1 MQKMQ
6 MCHNTYTFIQMLVF
20 DNLETVEI
28 VSFYQTII
36 QGTPISFSID
46 VQQKSF
52 F

>member
-6 MCHNTYTFIQMLVF
+6 MCHNTLSFMYLLV
-20 DNLETVEI
+20 LETVEI

-36 QGTPISFSID
+36 HGTSISFSRD

-52 F
+52 S